1 MSESPVLISSCFC
14 LWDWMTNEV
23 YKTKLG
29 TLDELLT
36 LVLNDAAPIKKM
48 KINSDE
54 QHAIFASELQSALRL
69 TEGFSNNYCEL

>member
-1 MSESPVLISSCFC
+1 
-14 LWDWMTNEV
+14 MTNEV

-54 QHAIFASELQSALRL
+54 QHAIFSHGLQSKLKL
-69 TEGFSNNYCEL
+69 TMEFSNIYFEL